1 MDFNAS
7 QRIWDFFNMYTLQGT
22 RTNIGN
28 NIISTLKIYPNPSV
42 DFLRIEGDQL
52 FNVTN
57 VKVLDILGNV
67 VYENNLESQETSLDI
82 DIASLSNGNYILV
95 CTNSNGNSFKNK
107 FAVVK

>member
-1 MDFNAS
+1 
-7 QRIWDFFNMYTLQGT
+7 
-22 RTNIGN
+22 
-28 NIISTLKIYPNPSV
+28 
-42 DFLRIEGDQL
+42 
-52 FNVTN
+52 
-57 VKVLDILGNV
+57 V